1 MFYFLSSF
9 LVVFILAF
17 ILFMVFIRKMKP
29 ETFKRLCEK
38 KVRRFAKRN
47 DLLCIE
53 KLNIENFQRENIEL
67 DHVIFGKKYI
77 YVISDSLLHGF
88 VKGEAND
95 NSWVYYNVVTK
106 KPEYTTNLNNLSMQ
120 NIQEFA
126 GILGI
131 NSDPIIAICVVPN
144 ECDFSVKDLENDKVV
159 IVHYSSLNKKIK
171 EFEKRNIGTLNEKQI
186 YVQYSTIK
194 ERNEKF

>member
-1 MFYFLSSF
+1 
-9 LVVFILAF
+9 
-17 ILFMVFIRKMKP
+17 
-29 ETFKRLCEK
+29 
-38 KVRRFAKRN
+38 
-47 DLLCIE
+47 
-53 KLNIENFQRENIEL
+53 
-67 DHVIFGKKYI
+67 
-77 YVISDSLLHGF
+77 
-88 VKGEAND
+88 
-95 NSWVYYNVVTK
+95 
-106 KPEYTTNLNNLSMQ
+106 MQ

-159 IVHYSSLNKKIK
+159 IVNYSSLNKKIK